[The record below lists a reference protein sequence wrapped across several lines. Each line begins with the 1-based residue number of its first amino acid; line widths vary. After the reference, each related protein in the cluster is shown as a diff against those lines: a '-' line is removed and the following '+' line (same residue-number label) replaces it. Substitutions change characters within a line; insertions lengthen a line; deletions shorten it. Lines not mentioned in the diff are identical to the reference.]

1 MTEGYKNV
9 ADELA
14 TKPTSMCYTSGY
26 SMYPLLRD
34 HKDIAVIGRLT
45 RELKVND
52 VPLYRKRGFKQLV
65 LHRIIKIKR
74 DGSLVIR
81 GDNTYKNEF
90 DISREDII
98 GVLVGFYRNGR
109 YIDCER
115 SRAYLVYVR
124 LMRMFYPIRWTWHK
138 AIMPT
143 LSKIKRFIFKRI
155 KHA

>member
-1 MTEGYKNV
+1 
-9 ADELA
+9 
-14 TKPTSMCYTSGY
+14 
-26 SMYPLLRD
+26 MYPLLRD

-90 DISREDII
+90 DISREHIT

-115 SRAYLVYVR
+115 SRAYLIYIC

-143 LSKIKRFIFKRI
+143 LSKIKRFILKRI